1 MSRIVYVNGEF
12 VPEEEAKVSVFDRGF
27 LFADAVYEVTSVL
40 RGRLIDNAA
49 HLARLERSLDEIG
62 LESPLPVA
70 DITAIQQELV
80 DRNRL
85 DEGVIYLQVSRG
97 AADRDFVFPED
108 AEPTLV
114 MFTQVKE
121 LEHDPKARS
130 GIRVI
135 STPDIRW
142 GRCDIKTTALLAACL
157 AKQAASQAGVD
168 DAWFVADGLV
178 TEGSS
183 NNAFILAPDGTLI
196 TRQLGS
202 EILPGITRQVV
213 LALCDETNL
222 RFEERPFSL
231 DEAWAASE
239 AFITS
244 ASSFVYPVIAI
255 DGKAIGDGRPG
266 PVATRLRELYVAK
279 ALAD

>member
-12 VPEEEAKVSVFDRGF
+12 VPEEEAKISVFDRGF

-49 HLARLERSLDEIG
+49 HLARLERSLGEIG
-62 LESPLPVA
+62 LEPPLPVA
-70 DITAIQQELV
+70 DIRAIQQELV
-80 DRNRL
+80 ARNGL
-85 DEGVIYLQVSRG
+85 DEGVIYLQISRG
-97 AADRDFVFPED
+97 AADRDFAFPED
-108 AEPTLV
+108 PQPTLA

-121 LEHDPKARS
+121 LENDPKARA

-142 GRCDIKTTALLAACL
+142 GRCDIKTTALIAACL
-157 AKQAASQAGVD
+157 AKQAAKEAGAD

-183 NNAFILAPDGTLI
+183 NNAFILAPDGTLV
-196 TRQLGS
+196 TRQLGT
-202 EILPGITRQVV
+202 EILPGITRQAV

-222 RFEERPFSL
+222 KFEERPFSL

-266 PVATRLRELYVAK
+266 PVATRLRELYIVK

>member
-49 HLARLERSLDEIG
+49 HLARLARSLDEIG

-121 LEHDPKARS
+121 LENDPKARS

-239 AFITS
+239 AFVTS
-244 ASSFVYPVIAI
+244 ASSFVYPVVAI

-266 PVATRLRELYVAK
+266 PVATRLRELYIAK
-279 ALAD
+279 ASAD